1 MSDARQLLDQPLPIG
16 SEGKPM
22 ASTKQLLDQPLPI
35 GSEGKLAGGWW
46 GVLALIVTEG
56 SLFGYLLFS
65 YFYLASQ
72 AEQHWPPGG
81 LPDLFLSSIN
91 TAILLVSSVCVWASE
106 RCIQR
111 KQTRGAIVAMALAI
125 VLGACFVGIQLI
137 EWGRKDYGMTTDLYG
152 SLYFTITGFHMLH
165 VVIGLVI
172 LLLLL
177 VWTSLSYFNQKRH
190 AAMAIGGVYWH
201 FVDVVWLFVFTALY
215 LVPYL

>member
-1 MSDARQLLDQPLPIG
+1 MGSGGKSMSDAR
-16 SEGKPM
+16 
-22 ASTKQLLDQPLPI
+22 QLLDQPLPI

-72 AEQHWPPGG
+72 VEQHWPPEG
-81 LPDLFLSSIN
+81 LPDLFLSGIN
-91 TAILLVSSVCVWASE
+91 TAILLLSSVCVWASE
-106 RCIQR
+106 RCIEG
-111 KQTRGAIVAMALAI
+111 KQQMRWSIVAMVLAI
-125 VLGACFVGIQLI
+125 ILGACFVGIQLI
-137 EWGRKDYGMTTDLYG
+137 EWSKKTYGMTSDLYG

-177 VWTSLSYFNQKRH
+177 VWMSLGYFNEKRH
-190 AAMAIGGVYWH
+190 AAMTIGGVYWH
-201 FVDVVWLFVFTALY
+201 FVDVVWLFVFTTLY